1 MVPGQDVFRHIP
13 VDVDPV
19 DLPPFAYRPGADAGM
34 EIPHALVA
42 RSHVAMVV
50 MKVFGLVFKTIVMK

>member
-1 MVPGQDVFRHIP
+1 MFPEHDHFRNNP

-19 DLPPFAYRPGADAGM
+19 NLPPIAYRPGADVGM

-42 RSHVAMVV
+42 RSHVGHGGDEGFRIGFL
-50 MKVFGLVFKTIVMK
+50 KR